1 MENGMPVRVSV
12 SRQEIMKNALQGV
25 PLFLFFPLYFL
36 RRNCFMNQKKSQ
48 KLYMIAVVAVMS
60 ALSTVLMYLQLG
72 VPFVPGFLKFD
83 FSELPALMTSF
94 AISPIAGVCVSFLKN
109 LLHLFGT
116 TTMGVGE
123 LSNFLMSATY
133 VFFAGL
139 IYQKIKSRKGA
150 LLGSAIGTLA
160 SAIISFPVNYFITY
174 PVFFVIFAPKDAILG
189 AYSALIP
196 FIDSLPEALLVVNMP
211 LTAAK
216 GIVCA
221 AIAFLIY
228 KPLSPILKG
237 KWAKKS

>member
-1 MENGMPVRVSV
+1 
-12 SRQEIMKNALQGV
+12 
-25 PLFLFFPLYFL
+25 
-36 RRNCFMNQKKSQ
+36 
-48 KLYMIAVVAVMS
+48 
-60 ALSTVLMYLQLG
+60 
-72 VPFVPGFLKFD
+72 
-83 FSELPALMTSF
+83 MTSF
-94 AISPIAGVCVSFLKN
+94 AISPIAGICVSFLKN

-139 IYQKIKSRKGA
+139 IYQKIKSTKGA

-174 PVFFVIFAPKDAILG
+174 RVFFVIFAPKDAILG